1 MAMIQ
6 LIYASR
12 PFGFDAAVLNSILTM
27 ARHCNARDD
36 ITGALICRE
45 DLYLQLLE
53 GPAEMVENAY
63 ARISR
68 DGRHLEISQLVK
80 EPITERLFP
89 QWAMRDDPA
98 KSWMWTAGPSDRP
111 AATRWWPSSQSWR
124 RNLQM
129 PESRSPFS
137 AAARRC

>member
-45 DLYLQLLE
+45 DLYLQMLE
-53 GPAEMVENAY
+53 GPADMVEAAY

-68 DGRHLEISQLVK
+68 DGRHLEVHQLVK

-98 KSWMWTAGPSDRP
+98 KSWMWTAKEVDRGAVEQASRDEVVAVFTRLAAEP
-111 AATRWWPSSQSWR
+111 ADA
-124 RNLQM
+124 
-129 PESRSPFS
+129 
-137 AAARRC
+137 

>member
-1 MAMIQ
+1 MAMIR
-6 LIYASR
+6 LIYSSR

-27 ARHCNARDD
+27 ARHCNMRDD

-53 GPAEMVENAY
+53 GPAEMVEGAY

-68 DGRHLEISQLVK
+68 DGRHLEVNQLVR

-98 KSWMWTAGPSDRP
+98 KTWMWTARQVDDGAVEQASRDDVVAVFKRLAAEP
-111 AATRWWPSSQSWR
+111 ADA
-124 RNLQM
+124 
-129 PESRSPFS
+129 
-137 AAARRC
+137 

>member
-27 ARHCNARDD
+27 ARHCNTRDD

-45 DLYLQLLE
+45 DLYLQMLE
-53 GPAEMVENAY
+53 GPADRVEAAY

-98 KSWMWTAGPSDRP
+98 KSWMWTAKDVDRGAVEQASRDEVVAVFTRLAAEP
-111 AATRWWPSSQSWR
+111 ADA
-124 RNLQM
+124 
-129 PESRSPFS
+129 
-137 AAARRC
+137 

>member
-45 DLYLQLLE
+45 DLYLQMLE
-53 GPAEMVENAY
+53 GPAEMVEAAY
-63 ARISR
+63 ARIAR

-80 EPITERLFP
+80 EPITARLFP

-98 KSWMWTAGPSDRP
+98 KSWMWTAQEVDRGAVEQASRDDVVSVFTRLAAEP
-111 AATRWWPSSQSWR
+111 AQA
-124 RNLQM
+124 
-129 PESRSPFS
+129 
-137 AAARRC
+137 